1 MLPRPRRPHDQLLRS
16 VVVAGIGGLAL
27 GHILWLLGITLA
39 REYSTTDTLVLGAA
53 ALVFLAAAGIGYLAW
68 QRYQR
73 KEIQWAA
80 FLAALPVLPVV
91 FTVIALAATYL

>member
-1 MLPRPRRPHDQLLRS
+1 MRS

-39 REYSTTDTLVLGAA
+39 RGSSTTDTFVLVAA

-73 KEIQWAA
+73 KEFPWAA